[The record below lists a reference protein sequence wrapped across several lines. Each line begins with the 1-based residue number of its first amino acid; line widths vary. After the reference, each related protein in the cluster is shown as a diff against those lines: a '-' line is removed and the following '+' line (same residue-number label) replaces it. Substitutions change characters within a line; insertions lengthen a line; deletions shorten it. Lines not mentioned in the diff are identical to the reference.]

1 MYCVGITV
9 GNTDMSPMIDLHK
22 TSHFSLRQAR
32 VTSNKTD
39 VRGVVAAQLQ
49 LRCVFFRVEGEGTHW
64 QQVAAGFNRR
74 DVVYEAASE
83 NEEEGERLRVGAE
96 AANTSH
102 F

>member
-1 MYCVGITV
+1 MHAAGHGGGI
-9 GNTDMSPMIDLHK
+9 
-22 TSHFSLRQAR
+22 
-32 VTSNKTD
+32 
-39 VRGVVAAQLQ
+39 VAAHLQ
-49 LRCVFFRVEGEGTHW
+49 LRRVLLGVEGEGAHW

-96 AANTSH
+96 AVNTSH

>member
-1 MYCVGITV
+1 M
-9 GNTDMSPMIDLHK
+9 
-22 TSHFSLRQAR
+22 
-32 VTSNKTD
+32 
-39 VRGVVAAQLQ
+39 QLG
-49 LRCVFFRVEGEGTHW
+49 CVFFCVEGEGAHW

-83 NEEEGERLRVGAE
+83 NKEEGERLRVGAE

>member
-1 MYCVGITV
+1 MYCVGMTV

-22 TSHFSLRQAR
+22 PSHFSLRQAR
-32 VTSNKTD
+32 DTSNNTD

-49 LRCVFFRVEGEGTHW
+49 LRCVFFGMEGEGTHW
-64 QQVAAGFNRR
+64 QQVATGFNRR
-74 DVVYEAASE
+74 HVVNETAGE
-83 NEEEGERLRVGAE
+83 NKEEGERLRVGTK